1 MQSIHHPLF
10 ATVYERL
17 SRAGGEWE
25 KALRREIV
33 GMAQGHVLE
42 VGAGTGLNFAYYDP
56 QRVERVEAVEPDP
69 AMLRYARRR
78 QQEAPVP
85 VLLHQARVEQLPFAD
100 ATFDSAVAT
109 LVFCSVEEPARG
121 FAEIRRVLRP
131 GSRLLLVEHVRAASP
146 VTARLQDLLT
156 PLMRRC
162 AGNCH
167 WNRPTLTT
175 LAEAGLRVASR
186 RDEGGGLM
194 PLVVVQA
201 IKE

>member
-10 ATVYERL
+10 AAVYERL
-17 SRAGGEWE
+17 SRAGGAWE

-33 GMAQGHVLE
+33 GAAQGHVLE

-56 QRVERVEAVEPDP
+56 RRVERIEAVEPDP

-78 QQEAPVP
+78 QGEALVP
-85 VLLHQARVEQLPFAD
+85 LQLHQARVEDLPFAD
-100 ATFDSAVAT
+100 ETFDSVVAT

-121 FAEIRRVLRP
+121 FAEIRRVLKP
-131 GSRLLLVEHVRAASP
+131 GGLLLLAEHVRAASP

-167 WNRPTLTT
+167 WNRATLTT
-175 LAEAGLRVASR
+175 LTEAGLRVVSR
-186 RDEGGGLM
+186 RHEGGGLM
-194 PLVVVQA
+194 PLVIVRAV
-201 IKE
+201 KE

>member
-10 ATVYERL
+10 AAVYERL

-25 KALRREIV
+25 EALRREVV
-33 GMAQGHVLE
+33 GAAQGHVLE

-56 QRVERVEAVEPDP
+56 RRVEGVEAVEPDP
-69 AMLRYARRR
+69 AMLRYAQRR
-78 QQEAPVP
+78 QGEAPVP
-85 VLLHQARVEQLPFAD
+85 LRLHQARVEELPFANE
-100 ATFDSAVAT
+100 TFDSALAT

-121 FAEIRRVLRP
+121 FAEIRRVLKP
-131 GSRLLLVEHVRAASP
+131 GGLLLLAEHVRAASP

-156 PLMRRC
+156 PLTRRC

-167 WNRPTLTT
+167 WNRATLTT
-175 LAEAGLRVASR
+175 LAGAGLRVISR

-194 PLVVVQA
+194 PLVIVRAV
-201 IKE
+201 KE